1 MVYASDLAAT
11 TFDFPM
17 ALIRR
22 CVPPA
27 PGMVPSVISGCPN
40 VAVSAAY
47 KMSHI
52 IASSQP
58 PPSYVS
64 QGRGKFK
71 KTLSCFTHRNA
82 IDDADYRLMNGKE
95 SIV

>member
-1 MVYASDLAAT
+1 
-11 TFDFPM
+11 M
-17 ALIRR
+17 ALIKR

-58 PPSYVS
+58 PPSWSVS
-64 QGRGKFK
+64 IEVD
-71 KTLSCFTHRNA
+71 LNIEWLAHRNA
-82 IDDADYRLMNGKE
+82 IDDADYRLMDGQE

>member
-1 MVYASDLAAT
+1 MVYVSDLAT
-11 TFDFPM
+11 VTFDFPM
-17 ALIRR
+17 ALIKR

-27 PGMVPSVISGCPN
+27 PGMVPRVISGCPK

-58 PPSYVS
+58 PPSWASVS
-64 QGRGKFK
+64 VETDPNTRR
-71 KTLSCFTHRNA
+71 LTHRDA
-82 IDDADYRLMNGKE
+82 IDDADYRLVNGE
-95 SIV
+95 EPIV